1 MASKMAQLRKRMWNR
16 DPHCYWCGCKT
27 IFIHRKGNKMVPPPE
42 MNEATVEHYFS
53 RYSPSRGKCPH
64 IQRNVLACWK
74 CNNERGRRE
83 QDSMPR
89 DFLHKKSG
97 SPPLAEISMADLI
110 YKEKILTSD
119 SAKAS
124 GRNPKL
130 IKSLEIIQ
138 AEIQRRT
145 CDEQ

>member
-1 MASKMAQLRKRMWNR
+1 
-16 DPHCYWCGCKT
+16 
-27 IFIHRKGNKMVPPPE
+27 
-42 MNEATVEHYFS
+42 
-53 RYSPSRGKCPH
+53 
-64 IQRNVLACWK
+64 
-74 CNNERGRRE
+74 
-83 QDSMPR
+83 MPR

-110 YKEKILTSD
+110 YKEKILTAD
-119 SAKAS
+119 NAKAN

-138 AEIQRRT
+138 AEMQRRT